1 MIALQFGVAESAAPI
16 GNIAGIAVAA
26 GLAAAVSALAYRWY
40 ATQRAPTGA
49 IVLVGL
55 GVVAAYLNTQ
65 TALGQVIE
73 GASTIS
79 IEAAAFNIG
88 AVLAG
93 AGSSAVGHRT
103 GDRVGVALLS
113 RSGMDTFDDLT
124 RVVRAGGRVIR
135 VELPAEIGDVV
146 GYDPV
151 DPETKE
157 ALAGQSLLF
166 PRGLTV
172 AQLRERLGSRLKDD
186 YGVGH
191 VDLELDADGTVTH
204 LAVGRRIAGLG
215 PTLPPESVA
224 VAIRADPSYAAGP
237 GDLVQIWSEGGTQ
250 RRCNAEL
257 RATAGEVVTVAI
269 DAADAKKLGPDERY
283 RLVTLATDARPD
295 REFVSLL
302 RAADETMGVVDINP
316 ESALAGASVGALD
329 VTVVA
334 VVSASHDSGIETL
347 PAGERVLSGG
357 ESIYVIAAPD
367 ELRTVET
374 AAAARSTPDSESS

>member
-1 MIALQFGVAESAAPI
+1 MNVLQLVFADVAGPL
-16 GNIAGIAVAA
+16 GRIAGLAVVA
-26 GLAAAVSALAYRWY
+26 GLAAAVSALGYRWY
-40 ATQRAPTGA
+40 VTQRAPTGA

-65 TALGQVIE
+65 TALGQVID
-73 GASTIS
+73 GAATVSLA
-79 IEAAAFNIG
+79 AAAFNIG
-88 AVLAG
+88 AVIASAG
-93 AGSSAVGHRT
+93 ASVVGHRA
-103 GDRVGVALLS
+103 GDRMGVTLLS
-113 RSGMDTFDDLT
+113 RSGMETLDDLT
-124 RVVRAGGRVIR
+124 RVVRAGGRVIT
-135 VELPAEIGDVV
+135 VELPDEIDDIV
-146 GYDPV
+146 GYEPV

-172 AQLRERLGSRLKDD
+172 AQLRERLVARLKAD
-186 YGVGH
+186 YGIGH
-191 VDLELDADGTVTH
+191 VDIELDDGTATH

-224 VAIRADPSYAAGP
+224 MAIRADPSYAAGP
-237 GDLVQIWSEGGTQ
+237 GDLVQIWSGDGTR

-257 RATAGEVVTVAI
+257 RATSGEVVTVAV
-269 DAADAKKLGPDERY
+269 DAADVAKLDPDERY

-302 RAADETMGVVDINP
+302 RAADETMGVVEIDP
-316 ESALAGASVGALD
+316 EGALAGTPVGALD

-334 VVSASHDSGIETL
+334 VVPAGSDGGIETL
-347 PAGERVLSGG
+347 PSRDRVLDSG

-367 ELRTVET
+367 ELRAVEI
-374 AAAARSTPDSESS
+374 AAAARAAPNTGPS